1 MGGQGTAE
9 RMWRIVFP
17 ILLYVL
23 FSMLY
28 PEPLRIASGGRM
40 SEPAWAMWLLTA
52 VNLLIFACVLFAV
65 STRKERV
72 QEKTF
77 LLFKGYAS
85 SDSWFRMPFQRDKLF
100 FGFNLSASSL
110 SGVSGSVGRNLSL

>member
-1 MGGQGTAE
+1 MENCFSDSSLCTFLHVVSGASADSFRRKDVRTGMGHVA
-9 RMWRIVFP
+9 FD
-17 ILLYVL
+17 
-23 FSMLY
+23 S
-28 PEPLRIASGGRM
+28 
-40 SEPAWAMWLLTA
+40 SEPSDA
-52 VNLLIFACVLFAV
+52 ACVLAAV

-85 SDSWFRMPFQRDKLF
+85 SDSWLRMPFQRDKLF
-100 FGFNLSASSL
+100 FGFDLSASSF